1 MEDIM
6 DDGMDDGMEEQELT
20 PEREAEIEAMNAEY
34 MRQVERVG
42 VDMEEAHPQ
51 LRELVPAVER
61 RISDDEFE
69 LMITVDVAGIL
80 ETLQGLPDGTGT
92 AAFVAA
98 YNARPHGVDP
108 QAS

>member
-1 MEDIM
+1 MEDGMEDIM
-6 DDGMDDGMEEQELT
+6 EDGMDEQELS
-20 PEREAEIEAMNAEY
+20 PEQQAEIEAMNAEF
-34 MRQVERVG
+34 MRQVERVD

-69 LMITVDVAGIL
+69 VMLTVDFSGIL
-80 ETLQGLPDGTGT
+80 ETLQGLPDGAGT

>member
-1 MEDIM
+1 MEDGMEDIM
-6 DDGMDDGMEEQELT
+6 EDGMDEQELS
-20 PEREAEIEAMNAEY
+20 PEQQAEIEAMNAEF

-42 VDMEEAHPQ
+42 VEMEEAHPQ
-51 LRELVPAVER
+51 LRALAPVVER
-61 RISDDEFE
+61 RMSDDEFE
-69 LMITVDVAGIL
+69 VMITVDFSGIL
-80 ETLQGLPDGTGT
+80 ETLQGLPDGAGT